1 MLEIKDS
8 KQVEDNEHI
17 RFRCT
22 RCAAC
27 CRHVKGSVVIDGL
40 DAYRLAQHL
49 KMEVADFISQYA
61 DPFLLDEQL
70 WYPIFSLRVKGND
83 DFCIFLKGSRCTVQ
97 DAKPRACRLYPF
109 WVEPNEPDGTTFSY
123 HICFAHRHH
132 PKGSLVR
139 VKDWMDENFGA
150 DERKVLQE
158 DFRAMQILA
167 PLLHR
172 SKACG
177 VDDETIFRKLLLHRY
192 LYFSMNEPFFPQ
204 QQRNNRILIADLKR
218 MIDAETKLCDQGAE
232 AIHAHITLEMER

>member
-1 MLEIKDS
+1 M
-8 KQVEDNEHI
+8 
-17 RFRCT
+17 

-27 CRHVKGSVVIDGL
+27 CRYVKGSVIIEGL

-83 DFCIFLKGSRCTVQ
+83 DSCIFLKGSRCTVQ
-97 DAKPRACRLYPF
+97 DAKPRTCRLYPF
-109 WVEPNEPDGTTFSY
+109 WIEPNEPDGTTFSY
-123 HICFAHRHH
+123 HICFEHRHH

-150 DERKVLQE
+150 DERKALQE
-158 DFRAMQILA
+158 DFRAMHILA

-172 SKACG
+172 AKACG
-177 VDDETIFRKLLLHRY
+177 VDDESIFKEALLYRY
-192 LYFSMNEPFFPQ
+192 LYFSMDEPFLPQ

-218 MIDAETKLCDQGAE
+218 MIDFAAF
-232 AIHAHITLEMER
+232 I

>member
-8 KQVEDNEHI
+8 KQVEENEHI
-17 RFRCT
+17 RFRCM

-27 CRHVKGSVVIDGL
+27 CRHVRGSVVIEGL

-83 DFCIFLKGSRCTVQ
+83 DSCIFLKGSRCTVQ
-97 DAKPRACRLYPF
+97 DAKPRTCRLYPF

-123 HICFAHRHH
+123 HICFEHRHH

-150 DERKVLQE
+150 DERKALKE
-158 DFRAMQILA
+158 DFRSMHILA

-172 SKACG
+172 TKACG
-177 VDDETIFRKLLLHRY
+177 VDDESIFKEALLYRY
-192 LYFSMNEPFFPQ
+192 LYFSMDEPFLPQ

-218 MIDAETKLCDQGAE
+218 MIDFAAF
-232 AIHAHITLEMER
+232 I